1 MPIIYSSN
9 EQIAIEIKKLLLDS
23 KMTQREVAA
32 KLEIKPQGLTK
43 LLSKKNFGF
52 EDADRILSAMGYQLS
67 LDFVRIP
74 TAVGTGVDPASE
86 ISDDN
91 TI

>member
-1 MPIIYSSN
+1 MSIIYSSN

-52 EDADRILSAMGYQLS
+52 EDVDRILSVMGYQLS
-67 LDFVRIP
+67 IDFVRIP
-74 TAVGTGVDPASE
+74 TAAGSGVDPASE
-86 ISDDN
+86 ITDDN
-91 TI
+91 TM